1 MQHGLLFAIQGLYF
15 KVRFSKSVIPLVLC
29 EFSYLVQIEAEKQYR
44 HKLVFQPCFS
54 QEKEVVVSFALEIR
68 RKNNMN

>member
-1 MQHGLLFAIQGLYF
+1 MCSMVYYLLSKDYTL
-15 KVRFSKSVIPLVLC
+15 RFVLASQL
-29 EFSYLVQIEAEKQYR
+29 FRYLVQIEAEKQYR

-54 QEKEVVVSFALEIR
+54 QEKEMVVSFALEIR